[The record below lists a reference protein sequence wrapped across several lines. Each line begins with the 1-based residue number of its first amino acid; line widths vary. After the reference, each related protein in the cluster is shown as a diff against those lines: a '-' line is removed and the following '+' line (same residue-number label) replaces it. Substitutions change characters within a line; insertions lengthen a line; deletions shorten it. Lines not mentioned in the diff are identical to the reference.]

1 MKVLILFFTLLTVT
15 FATAKVKAISV
26 KEIAERISS
35 ELKKE
40 EKKEFREAFRFSTR
54 MSSGRYNSPLKKK
67 EEKEI
72 LIKLQETYTNLLHG
86 GKPPKQL
93 MAAMSQ
99 DQRKLIL
106 ASLAKREQV
115 VRVTSS
121 LISQL
126 KKLRK
131 ERGL

>member
-1 MKVLILFFTLLTVT
+1 
-15 FATAKVKAISV
+15 
-26 KEIAERISS
+26 
-35 ELKKE
+35 
-40 EKKEFREAFRFSTR
+40 